1 MVKEVQFEKSPN
13 FVEKRVGDEMILVP
27 LSQQVAQMSEVFTL
41 NDVGAFIWDLI
52 AIPHTLEQLVQQ
64 VVDHFEVASQIA
76 QNDIVAFLDQAMAK
90 NIVKEIKP
98 DINR

>member
-1 MVKEVQFEKSPN
+1 MYVKSAN
-13 FVEKRVGDEMILVP
+13 FVEKRVGDELILVP

-52 AIPHTLEQLVQQ
+52 VNPHTLEQLVNQ
-64 VVDHFEVASQIA
+64 VVDHFEVSIQIA
-76 QNDIVAFLDQAMAK
+76 QHDIIAFLNQAKAK